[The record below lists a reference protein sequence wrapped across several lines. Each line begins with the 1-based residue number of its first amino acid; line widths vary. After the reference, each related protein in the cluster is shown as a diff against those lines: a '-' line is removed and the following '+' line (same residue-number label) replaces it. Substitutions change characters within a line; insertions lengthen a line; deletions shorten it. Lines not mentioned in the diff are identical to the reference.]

1 MYCSKCGKKNEKES
15 VFCIYCGKQM
25 IEDEKIASIKESYS
39 SSTNPLAIAGF
50 VVGLMSSILNF
61 FGITGIIAIILSS
74 VALSQIK
81 RDNSRGKGFAVAG
94 LVTGATSVFMLL
106 AVIIFA
112 TTNNDKFEIVSELF
126 KRTIFNENEYE
137 ILKLT
142 KDMNVPD
149 EKESGNNIERARTKA
164 LNAYSYLKDYNF
176 DFIVGLDDAIVIKGK
191 TEPNIKEYL
200 NKIIYENYLED
211 GEEYALNRAY
221 CIVDKDKNIFET
233 NIDIP
238 YQYRKLDHDINLRE
252 YGYPLSL
259 VSCPIGSNIPLTEL
273 TFEEDIEYYKTAINL
288 IQNVFK
294 KKYR

>member
-106 AVIIFA
+106 AVIIFI
-112 TTNNDKFEIVSELF
+112 T
-126 KRTIFNENEYE
+126 
-137 ILKLT
+137 
-142 KDMNVPD
+142 
-149 EKESGNNIERARTKA
+149 
-164 LNAYSYLKDYNF
+164 
-176 DFIVGLDDAIVIKGK
+176 VIS
-191 TEPNIKEYL
+191 T
-200 NKIIYENYLED
+200 
-211 GEEYALNRAY
+211 
-221 CIVDKDKNIFET
+221 
-233 NIDIP
+233 
-238 YQYRKLDHDINLRE
+238 
-252 YGYPLSL
+252 LS
-259 VSCPIGSNIPLTEL
+259 
-273 TFEEDIEYYKTAINL
+273 
-288 IQNVFK
+288 
-294 KKYR
+294 